1 MWRSEMSDATVP
13 AQTDF
18 EVESSEES
26 SSGSTFGKLVR
37 YTLTRLVAL
46 AITVTI
52 GIYLTILI
60 ANMGGYVDEI
70 RRGAIREQVSIAVFQ
85 DQSAEMRSLSA
96 AEKNMIIEERVAL
109 EEKRL
114 GLDRPF
120 IVRSFAFLKD
130 ALTLNLGYADEMISD
145 TGSKTVR
152 LIILE
157 RLPSTLVLW
166 GVANLILFFLA
177 LFWALFLSR
186 RYGSFMDKAVIALAP
201 TGSAPAWF
209 YGIFLILIFS
219 AFLGALPFGGM
230 VDAPPPENPIAYGLS
245 LAKHLVLPVAAILV
259 STVFLNTYQ
268 WRTFFLIYSS
278 EDYVEMAKAKGLSD
292 REIERRYVLRPTLPT
307 IITQFALL
315 LIGLWTGAIILETTF
330 NWPGLGRAL
339 YRAIG
344 LYDTPVIVGST
355 VIYAYLLALTVFSLD
370 FIYALVDPRVRVGEE
385 GKI

>member
-1 MWRSEMSDATVP
+1 MSDTTLPVG
-13 AQTDF
+13 TK
-18 EVESSEES
+18 SETETAET
-26 SSGSTFGKLVR
+26 SSGGSSFGKLAR
-37 YTLTRLVAL
+37 YTVTRLAAL
-46 AITVTI
+46 AITVAI

-70 RRGAIREQVSIAVFQ
+70 RRGAIREQVSIAIFQ
-85 DQSAEMRSLSA
+85 DQSAEMRALSSE
-96 AEKNMIIEERVAL
+96 EKNALIEERVAF

-120 IVRSFAFLKD
+120 IVRSFAFLTD
-130 ALTLNLGYADEMISD
+130 ALTLNLGYADMMISD
-145 TGSKTVR
+145 SGSKTVR

-166 GVANLILFFLA
+166 GFANLILFFLA

-219 AFLGALPFGGM
+219 SFLGALPFGGM
-230 VDAPPPENPIAYGLS
+230 VAAPPPENPIAYALS
-245 LAKHLVLPVAAILV
+245 VGRHLILPVSAILI
-259 STVFLNTYQ
+259 SAVFLSTYQ

-339 YRAIG
+339 YQAIG

-355 VIYAYLLALTVFSLD
+355 VIYAYLLAITVFSLD

-385 GKI
+385 GKV